1 MATPQV
7 NRAFIWFII
16 GLVFI
21 TIGMTKRRNRAF
33 AGIGAAFLAVGF
45 VQSRRSKAPPEA

>member
-1 MATPQV
+1 MTTPHA

-33 AGIGAAFLAVGF
+33 AGIGVAFVAIGF
-45 VQSRRSKAPPEA
+45 VQSRKNSAPPEA